1 MKQYVIDELRPQDQ
15 QKIRNYLDD
24 HFGPAEMGTIYWIPV
39 DASLYDPNQ
48 AAHKECHP
56 LVFAVELE
64 EASLVAELLVRTKNK
79 IRCDCIQY
87 ATDDQ
92 FLWLVRLLDAIFE
105 RLGLTL

>member
-15 QKIRNYLDD
+15 EKIKNYLDD
-24 HFGPAEMGTIYWIPV
+24 HFGPPEMGTIYWIPV
-39 DASLYDPNQ
+39 DTSLYNSNQ
-48 AAHKECHP
+48 AAHQECHP
-56 LVFAVELE
+56 LVFAVELD
-64 EASLVAELLVRTKNK
+64 EASLIAELLVRTKNK

-105 RLGLTL
+105 RLGVIS